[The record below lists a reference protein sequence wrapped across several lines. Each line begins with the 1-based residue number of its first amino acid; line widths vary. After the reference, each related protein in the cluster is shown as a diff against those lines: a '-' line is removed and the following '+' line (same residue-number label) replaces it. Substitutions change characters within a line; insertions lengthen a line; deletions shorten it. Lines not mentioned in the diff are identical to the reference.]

1 MITVAER
8 KPVTKVTVHTRK
20 VVEVREVVTVT
31 ISEQGISMAHYT
43 HAHMTT
49 HTIMTVTDMHTLASM
64 SIATH
69 TSTRTHVVHSMTHTR
84 QGKAT
89 RETQATHT
97 HNTSTY
103 MVRVN
108 KRD

>member
-1 MITVAER
+1 MITVAEC
-8 KPVTKVTVHTRK
+8 KPVAHVTVHTRK
-20 VVEVREVVTVT
+20 VMEVREVVRVT
-31 ISEQGISMAHYT
+31 ISEQGISMTHNT

-69 TSTRTHVVHSMTHTR
+69 TSTRTHVAHSVTHTR
-84 QGKAT
+84 QGKTT
-89 RETQATHT
+89 RQTQAHT

-103 MVRVN
+103 MVRVS
-108 KRD
+108 KRV